1 MTAVQ
6 MHGTEMYCEERG
18 TGTPVLLIHGTG
30 CNLHTWGEA
39 FDLVSAEHRAI
50 AYDRRGYGRSGRP
63 PAKDYGQHARDAAN
77 LLKALD
83 ATPAIVVGWSS
94 GGIVALELA
103 IGRPSDVAALVLVEP
118 PLFWQLH
125 PTASLLRLY
134 ARVHALR
141 VRGRHRQAAELILR
155 WVTTSTAGG
164 NSFDQIDPGLRE
176 EMLADAVTTVGEW
189 VPSRRPGSGEHLRRR
204 HLAPLSCPIEILV
217 GECSN
222 PHFASSARRFV
233 RLRPETSVEHV
244 AGATHSLPLERPHAV
259 RDAVKRAAATASSGG
274 TAAAVVAGR

>member
-1 MTAVQ
+1 MATARSNDADL
-6 MHGTEMYCEERG
+6 YYEERG

-30 CNLHTWGEA
+30 CNLHSWG
-39 FDLVSAEHRAI
+39 DPSDVVSAECRVI

-77 LLKALD
+77 LLRALN

-94 GGIVALELA
+94 GGTVALELA
-103 IGRPSDVAALVLVEP
+103 IGRPSDVTALVLVEP

-155 WVTTSTAGG
+155 WVTASTAGG
-164 NSFDQIDPGLRE
+164 NSFDQLDPSLRE
-176 EMLADAVTTVGEW
+176 EMLADAATTVSEW
-189 VPSRRPGSGEHLRRR
+189 VPSRRPGSGEHLRRQ
-204 HLAPLSCPIEILV
+204 HIASLSCPIEILV

-222 PHFASSARRFV
+222 PHFANSARRLV
-233 RLRPETSVEHV
+233 RLRPDTSVAHV
-244 AGATHSLPLERPHAV
+244 PSATHSLPLERPDAV
-259 RDAVKRAAATASSGG
+259 RDAVKRAAAKASSGG
-274 TAAAVVAGR
+274 TPAAVVAGR

>member
-6 MHGTEMYCEERG
+6 MHGTELYCEERG

-30 CNLHTWGEA
+30 CNLHSWGEA
-39 FDLVSAEHRAI
+39 FDVVSAEHRAI

-63 PAKDYGQHARDAAN
+63 PAKDYGQHARDAAD

-94 GGIVALELA
+94 GGTVALELA

-118 PLFWQLH
+118 PLFWQLR
-125 PTASLLRLY
+125 PTVSLLRLY
-134 ARVHALR
+134 ASVHALR
-141 VRGRHRQAAELILR
+141 VRGRDRQAAELILR
-155 WVTTSTAGG
+155 WVTASTAGG
-164 NSFDQIDPGLRE
+164 NSFDQIDPSLRD
-176 EMLADAVTTVGEW
+176 EMRADAATTVSEW
-189 VPSRRPGSGEHLRRR
+189 IPSRRPGSGEHLRRR
-204 HLAPLSCPIEILV
+204 HLAALSCPIEILV

-244 AGATHSLPLERPHAV
+244 PGATHSLPLERPDAV
-259 RDAVKRAAATASSGG
+259 RDAVKRVAATASWGRHG
-274 TAAAVVAGR
+274 APLAAVR